1 MGING
6 STLAPI
12 LHRTLVLIIVLL
24 YKWDMK
30 LSSPDSTT
38 KHKPTKRKRGAQ
50 PGNSNALKHGLY
62 ARYFTRAEMDALKN
76 QTVLDAEIEML
87 RVAIQRLF
95 SRTVD
100 VDEKTLAAS
109 LNALAR
115 ASASL
120 ARIIET
126 NQRIRGQDNGFLEAI
141 NLAVS
146 RINKEL
152 STDSRDQLP

>member
-1 MGING
+1 
-6 STLAPI
+6 
-12 LHRTLVLIIVLL
+12 
-24 YKWDMK
+24 
-30 LSSPDSTT
+30 
-38 KHKPTKRKRGAQ
+38 
-50 PGNSNALKHGLY
+50 
-62 ARYFTRAEMDALKN
+62 MDALKN

-152 STDSRDQLP
+152 SIDSRDQLP